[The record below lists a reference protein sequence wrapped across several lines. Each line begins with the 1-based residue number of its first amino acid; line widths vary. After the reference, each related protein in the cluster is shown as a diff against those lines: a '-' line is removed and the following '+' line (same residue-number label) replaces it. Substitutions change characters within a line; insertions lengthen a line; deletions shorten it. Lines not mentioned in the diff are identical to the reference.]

1 MAGELTKRRRARDVR
16 ISRSH
21 LWAAAAL
28 LVSAVSASFVAGYVL
43 GREIPA
49 PPPRTSYVAQA
60 RDGALIDVLARVEA
74 NVDVDA
80 GVERLTFPHALSTPV
95 EGDPPPP
102 GRYTVDVGTFDA
114 PEPARELRAH
124 LRSKALPAWLTVE
137 RVGSEPRY
145 RVSVG
150 DFEAGEEADRFLKRV
165 ESALEGYTGLVG
177 RPFVRDR
184 RPE

>member
-16 ISRSH
+16 ISRAH
-21 LWAAAAL
+21 LWAGAAL
-28 LVSAVSASFVAGYVL
+28 LVSAVSAAFGAGYVL

-49 PPPRTSYVAQA
+49 PPPRQAYVATA
-60 RDGALIDVLARVEA
+60 EGRELVEVLARVEA

-80 GVERLTFPHALSTPV
+80 GVERLTFPHALTTPV
-95 EGDPPPP
+95 EGDAPPP
-102 GRYTVDVGTFDA
+102 GRYTVDVGSFDA
-114 PEPARELRAH
+114 PEAAREIRAH

-137 RVGSEPRY
+137 RVGGAARY

-150 DFEAGEEADRFLKRV
+150 DFESEADATKSMERV
-165 ESALEGYTGLVG
+165 GKALEGYEGLVG
-177 RPFVRDR
+177 RVSVRDR